1 MTQHIGAI
9 IREAR
14 RAQGLT
20 QEQLASYLHVSRQ
33 TVSHWENGRAEPGY
47 ETLKSPAA
55 PLNLDLSQLFT
66 TPPDSSIAPTDAPP
80 PAAPEPVMPSPAEA
94 TDSKPVWNIPVRLQQ
109 FMPLLIAALLILS
122 VFSAVVLLHM
132 RTPYPLRWF
141 EQELSYANDQP
152 HMHIYTHESPIIR
165 KGTGKSGKWD
175 FHLFFKEQ
183 NGYAFE
189 VSNLQ
194 LVWFRRNG
202 SQHIDTILPE
212 EFLAFTGST
221 RIGAGE
227 IRFITIGKPTAYDLV
242 RLGCI
247 LRGTDD
253 SGQELAFRMTVP
265 LE

>member
-47 ETLKSPAA
+47 EMLKSLADT
-55 PLNLDLSQLFT
+55 LNLDLSQLFT
-66 TPPDSSIAPTDAPP
+66 TPPDSSIAQTDAPP
-80 PAAPEPVMPSPAEA
+80 PDAPEPVMPSPAEA

-175 FHLFFKEQ
+175 FLLFFKEQ
-183 NGYAFE
+183 NGRAFD
-189 VSNLQ
+189 VTSMQ

-202 SQHIDTILPE
+202 SQYIETLSAE
-212 EFLAFTGST
+212 EFFIHTGST
-221 RIGAGE
+221 RIGPGE
-227 IRFITIGKPTAYDLV
+227 IRFIKIGKPTSFDLV
-242 RLGCI
+242 RFGCI
-247 LRGTDD
+247 LSGTDE
-253 SGQELAFRMTVP
+253 SGQALTFRMTVP